1 MRYHARANTAGLVA
15 RAPAEPAEH
24 GRPLSIDPS
33 LSLPI
38 AARRPWALI
47 VVVLLIDLGLAAAG
61 IWMLTQG
68 LGDRPS
74 RPAPPRS
81 GQLVDPEGT
90 FPSRLARPSR
100 AIHPWARRVAQLAV
114 PARAAPFP
122 PRLS

>member
-1 MRYHARANTAGLVA
+1 VVVD
-15 RAPAEPAEH
+15 
-24 GRPLSIDPS
+24 DPS

-81 GQLVDPEGT
+81 GALVDPRGT
-90 FPSRLARPSR
+90 FPSPPARQSQ
-100 AIHPWARRVAQLAV
+100 AIHRSARRVA
-114 PARAAPFP
+114 PCPSRP
-122 PRLS
+122 S